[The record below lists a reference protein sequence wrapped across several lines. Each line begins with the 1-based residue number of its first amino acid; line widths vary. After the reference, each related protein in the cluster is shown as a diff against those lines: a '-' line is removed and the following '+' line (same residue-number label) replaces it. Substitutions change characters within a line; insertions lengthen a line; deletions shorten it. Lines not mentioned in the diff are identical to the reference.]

1 MFLGLVQ
8 TCSKAVTGSNTIFTL
23 GVSEP
28 CTGRRQPPLVASMQC
43 WYCKCYVLLG
53 IHRYP
58 FTTFCILVGIVL
70 PTIYVLLSTQQRFS
84 IDTNFN
90 WMNLKKGYKLVFSR
104 RSDSERFCN
113 NCWMTNNYTA
123 QLEDTIYYSMA
134 HCSIDFSN
142 FQRLTN
148 ESQFYFTIT
157 SFVALWMT
165 SRFALST
172 FEIIIFLIKKLRI
185 ICTRGVISFLCCRKI
200 AQNFLEIGNNR
211 DAYY

>member
-90 WMNLKKGYKLVFSR
+90 WMNLKNVTNLFSAEGPTVKGFV
-104 RSDSERFCN
+104 
-113 NCWMTNNYTA
+113 MTAEWQTTTQHSWRIQYITLWLIA
-123 QLEDTIYYSMA
+123 V
-134 HCSIDFSN
+134 
-142 FQRLTN
+142 LT
-148 ESQFYFTIT
+148 
-157 SFVALWMT
+157 
-165 SRFALST
+165 
-172 FEIIIFLIKKLRI
+172 FLISK
-185 ICTRGVISFLCCRKI
+185 
-200 AQNFLEIGNNR
+200 
-211 DAYY
+211 D